1 MDPLLVRVSALA
13 VAVAAT
19 SYSINRV
26 VPEPYLVRPSSP
38 TPSILI
44 LLTASRGPQDEE
56 FHIPQ
61 AQAYCRNAFDE
72 WDPKLTT
79 PAGLYLLS
87 YPLGPLGLCSPPF
100 LRGVNAA
107 AVVLLLP
114 AIVYRIQRELHA
126 SPRARAR
133 VHTHAHA
140 HANARAAAA
149 QTAVNVALFPLIF
162 FFGGLFYTDVWST
175 VLVLAAYL
183 ATLRDRAWAAA
194 LLAWLALWFRQTN
207 VVWVVFMAGVCA
219 VRTLERLQSLDPA
232 RRRRG
237 EGAGRR
243 EAGQEPPVDL
253 AVLLAP
259 QRWAGMPIHNPP
271 VGEDSPMALTGKPIL
286 YARICSPVCVPF
298 SICCCSRGARWT
310 HGSDAPA
317 RLLADYRPQ
326 IAS

>member
-1 MDPLLVRVSALA
+1 MTTHRW
-13 VAVAAT
+13 
-19 SYSINRV
+19 
-26 VPEPYLVRPSSP
+26 
-38 TPSILI
+38 
-44 LLTASRGPQDEE
+44 PQDEE

-114 AIVYRIQRELHA
+114 AIAYRIQLALHA
-126 SPRARAR
+126 SPP
-133 VHTHAHA
+133 V
-140 HANARAAAA
+140 AA
-149 QTAVNVALFPLIF
+149 QTAVNVALFPLVF

-183 ATLRDRAWAAA
+183 ATLRDRAWTAA

-219 VRTLERLQSLDPA
+219 VRTLERVQGPDAA
-232 RRRRG
+232 RRRG
-237 EGAGRR
+237 GASRR
-243 EAGQEPPVDL
+243 DAGQEETVAADVG
-253 AVLLAP
+253 VLLNP
-259 QRWAGMPIHNPP
+259 RRWGEVRIHNPP
-271 VGEDSPMALTGKPIL
+271 VGGDSPMTLAGKPIL
-286 YARICSPVCVPF
+286 RPSISSLESMRPRGVRTRHPVCA
-298 SICCCSRGARWT
+298 SLSMCCTRCRIAGMEDAAIRG
-310 HGSDAPA
+310 H
-317 RLLADYRPQ
+317 RLTAD
-326 IAS
+326 

>member
-1 MDPLLVRVSALA
+1 MNPLLVRVSALA
-13 VAVAAT
+13 VAVAVT

-26 VPEPYLVRPSSP
+26 VPEPYLVRPSEP
-38 TPSILI
+38 TPLILI

-114 AIVYRIQRELHA
+114 AIVYRIQRKLHA
-126 SPRARAR
+126 SPPAR
-133 VHTHAHA
+133 AHA
-140 HANARAAAA
+140 HAQWANVRAAAA

-183 ATLRDRAWAAA
+183 ATLQDRAWAAA

-207 VVWVVFMAGVCA
+207 VVWVVFMAGVRA
-219 VRTLERLQSLDPA
+219 VRTLERPQCLDATRRPRGGGA
-232 RRRRG
+232 R
-237 EGAGRR
+237 RR
-243 EAGQEPPVDL
+243 EAGQEPPVDV
-253 AVLLAP
+253 AVLLVP
-259 QRWAGMPIHNPP
+259 QRWGEMPIHNPP
-271 VGEDSPMALTGKPIL
+271 VGEDSPMTLTGKPIL
-286 YARICSPVCVPF
+286 YAPTCSPVCAPF
-298 SICCCSRGARWT
+298 SICCSRGARRT
-310 HGSDAPA
+310 HGFDPPA
-317 RLLADYRPQ
+317 RLPADYRPQ